1 MAISKAFS
9 LFLRI
14 AILNL
19 LNNSTIFISVTTA
32 NPSAARR
39 KPKGDK
45 RERTR
50 AALLE
55 AARGLIREKGYER
68 TTIEGVAKRAG
79 MTTGAIYGNFK
90 NRDELFIALG
100 QTYWAPIRP
109 KIKPGA
115 TFADAMR
122 AVAKATL
129 AVVEE
134 RTPAAV
140 GRLTGLAYTLK
151 TPDLRSRVHEI
162 TKSSYDVGAEWLRT
176 FDASELPMPPDH
188 LVRVLHALIE
198 GLVMQRILTPELC
211 PDEVFY
217 AAFTAL
223 ARKPHAL
230 G

>member
-1 MAISKAFS
+1 VA
-9 LFLRI
+9 
-14 AILNL
+14 
-19 LNNSTIFISVTTA
+19 TA
-32 NPSAARR
+32 KTSSARR

-55 AARGLIREKGYER
+55 AARGLIREQGYER
-68 TTIEGVAKRAG
+68 TTLEQVATRAG

-109 KIKPGA
+109 KIKPNA
-115 TFADAMR
+115 TLAEAMR
-122 AVAKATL
+122 ALAKATL
-129 AVVEE
+129 ASLDE

-151 TPDLRSRVHEI
+151 NPELRSRVHAI

-176 FDASELPMPPDH
+176 FERRQLPMSPDH

-198 GLVMQRILTPELC
+198 GLVLQRILTPELC

-217 AAFTAL
+217 EAFAAL
-223 ARKPHAL
+223 AKPL
-230 G
+230 LDDDRGGR